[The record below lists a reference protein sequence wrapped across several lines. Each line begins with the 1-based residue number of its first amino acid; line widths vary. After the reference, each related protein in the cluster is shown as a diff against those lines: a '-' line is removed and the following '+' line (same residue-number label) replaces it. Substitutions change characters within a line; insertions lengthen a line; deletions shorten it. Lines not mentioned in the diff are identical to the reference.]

1 MRHFNIPAIPTSSQ
15 KNLRKKQLALAIT
28 QTLWLGVT
36 TAHAAT
42 ITVDSN
48 QDPGGAVTSSSI
60 CTLRDAIQAANT
72 NAAVDKCS
80 AGSSTASD
88 NIVFASGLTTSAT
101 TITLGGSALSVSSD
115 MSIDGADNITINA
128 AGASQVMDVSGG
140 KLALSGLTL
149 TGGYTSAIGG
159 GLFAHQGASVS
170 LSNSTISGNTALQ
183 GAGGLVAY
191 RGGTTVSLSASTVS
205 GNVAGAAGG
214 VAVLGGV
221 LNLTNSKV
229 SGNTSTSNSTPGGG
243 GVLAYYGATVN
254 LTNSTVSG
262 NSTGGNGGGFVVS
275 DQDPNNSSTLASSTV
290 SLVNSTVSGNSAAYL
305 GGGILTVDSNV
316 SLTNSTVSG
325 NSAGTG
331 GGVVDYGMVDGGSA
345 SLVNSTVSGNS
356 GGTAGGVGAL
366 GPVAVLS
373 LTNSI
378 VANSTGGKDCYVGTG
393 GNGTVT
399 ADAFNIIAD
408 GGCST
413 SAQAVNPML
422 GALADN
428 GGPTLTHLPQTGS
441 PAINGGD
448 QAACTSNQITTDQRG
463 YSRSDGQCDIGSV
476 EVGAK
481 PPPNSGGGGG
491 GGATGPLM
499 LLFTGMLWPLRRRRR
514 RG

>member
-115 MSIDGADNITINA
+115 MSIDGANNITVNA
-128 AGASQVMDVSGG
+128 NHASGVMDVSGG

-159 GLFAHQGASVS
+159 GLYTHQGASVS
-170 LSNSTISGNTALQ
+170 LSNCTISGNTAVQ

-191 RGGTTVSLSASTVS
+191 RGSTTISLISSTVS
-205 GNVAGAAGG
+205 GNTSSTAGG
-214 VAVLGGV
+214 IGAVGGV
-221 LNLTNSKV
+221 L
-229 SGNTSTSNSTPGGG
+229 
-243 GVLAYYGATVN
+243 N

-262 NSTGGNGGGFVVS
+262 NTATTGLGGGGILAFYNSTVS
-275 DQDPNNSSTLASSTV
+275 LINSTVSGNYTNSYGGGILISDNNPNSGPLASSTV
-290 SLVNSTVSGNSAAYL
+290 SLSNSTVSGNSAGYL
-305 GGGILTVDSNV
+305 GGGIVTVDSNM

-325 NSAGTG
+325 NSASTG
-331 GGVVDYGMVDGGSA
+331 GGVVNYGMKNSGSV
-345 SLVNSTVSGNS
+345 SLINSTVSGNS
-356 GGTAGGVGAL
+356 AGKVGGVGTIGKYA
-366 GPVAVLS
+366 GLS

-378 VANSTGGKDCYVGTG
+378 VANSAGGGMDCYLTNG
-393 GNGTVT
+393 GTVT
-399 ADAFNIIAD
+399 ADTYNIIQTD
-408 GGCST
+408 GCST
-413 SAQAVNPML
+413 SAQQVDPML
-422 GALADN
+422 GSLADN
-428 GGPTLTHLPQTGS
+428 GGPTLTQLPQTGS

-448 QAACTSNQITTDQRG
+448 QAACTSNKISTDQRG